1 VLSVDRVTKRFG
13 HTAAL
18 EDVSFIV
25 NEGETFA
32 LLGPNGSGKT
42 TLLKLM
48 VGLNVPTEGEISVHG
63 VDVRRRPV
71 EACRHVSYLPQRA
84 SFPEVLS
91 AEEILRFYCRLRSIP
106 SGEAGKALARVGFN
120 GFGGKPVGEFS
131 GGMLQRLG
139 LAVMMLP
146 DAPIL
151 LLDEP
156 TANLDLHGAKRFREF
171 IHEEKGKG
179 KTIVFSTHV
188 LEEAEELADRVG
200 IFVGGRLL
208 AQESVG
214 GLQSTYRAV
223 RTIEDVYLYYVEHH
237 GTES

>member
-1 VLSVDRVTKRFG
+1 MIRVDRVTKKFG
-13 HTAAL
+13 RTAAL
-18 EDVSFIV
+18 EDVSFV
-25 NEGETFA
+25 VEEGETFA

-42 TLLKLM
+42 TMLKLM
-48 VGLNVPTEGEISVHG
+48 VGLTLPTAGEVVVHG
-63 VDVRRRPV
+63 VDVRRRPI
-71 EACRHVSYLPQRA
+71 EARQHLSYLPQRA

-106 SGEAGKALARVGFN
+106 ADEATNALARAGFN
-120 GFGGKPVGEFS
+120 GFGRKPVGEFS

-171 IHEEKGKG
+171 VHEEKRKG

-200 IFVGGRLL
+200 IFVGGRLV
-208 AQESVG
+208 AQESTD
-214 GLQSTYRAV
+214 GLQSTYLAV
-223 RTIEDVYLYYVEHH
+223 KTIEDVYLHYVERN
-237 GTES
+237 GTEG